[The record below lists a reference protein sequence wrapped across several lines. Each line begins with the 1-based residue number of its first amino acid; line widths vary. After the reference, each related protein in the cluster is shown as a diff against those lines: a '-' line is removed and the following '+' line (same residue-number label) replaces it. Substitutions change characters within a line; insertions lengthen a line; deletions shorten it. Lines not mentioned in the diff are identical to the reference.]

1 MDKLDLQIVEMA
13 RDMLVTTLV
22 LSGPIMLVGL
32 VVGVL
37 ISLFQALTSVQE
49 QTMSQVPKM
58 LAVLGATLL
67 LLAPMLQVLRDYTE
81 RVLTQLHTFGLS

>member
-22 LSGPIMLVGL
+22 LAGPVMLVGM

-67 LLAPMLQVLRDYTE
+67 LLAPMLQVLRDYAE
-81 RVLTQLHTFGLS
+81 RVLTQLQTFGLS

>member
-22 LSGPIMLVGL
+22 LAGPIMLVGL

-58 LAVLGATLL
+58 LAVLGNTQVLFAHLIGL
-67 LLAPMLQVLRDYTE
+67 WLSIWMLQRIY
-81 RVLTQLHTFGLS
+81 RSA

>member
-22 LSGPIMLVGL
+22 LAGPIMLVGL

-81 RVLTQLHTFGLS
+81 RVLTQLQTFGLS

>member
-22 LSGPIMLVGL
+22 LAGPIMLVGL

-37 ISLFQALTSVQE
+37 VSLFQALTSVQE
-49 QTMSQVPKM
+49 QTMSQVPKL

-81 RVLTQLHTFGLS
+81 RVLTQLQTFGLS

>member
-81 RVLTQLHTFGLS
+81 RVLTQLQTFGLS

>member
-49 QTMSQVPKM
+49 QTLSMVPKM
-58 LAVLGATLL
+58 LAVVLVGLL
-67 LLAPMLQVLRDYTE
+67 LLAPALSLLRDFCL
-81 RVLTQLHTFGLS
+81 RVFGELHGFGLS